1 MTFFLLK
8 LKFQER
14 NTRETTY
21 SFLFLSTTLLTEKMP
36 DFADVA
42 LSVAMVIGPVVGYI
56 DQV

>member
-1 MTFFLLK
+1 MLK